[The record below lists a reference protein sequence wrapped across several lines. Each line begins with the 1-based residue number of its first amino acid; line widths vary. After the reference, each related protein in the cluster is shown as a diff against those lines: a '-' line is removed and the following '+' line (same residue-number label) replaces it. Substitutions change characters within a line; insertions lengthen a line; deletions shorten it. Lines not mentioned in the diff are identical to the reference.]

1 MSTSM
6 LLASIML
13 AQYALA
19 APRPQSYNSDGSD
32 TNPHSVDTDAGAS
45 GSSTSFN
52 ISKGGVAAIIIVVVL
67 VIIFGVGSAV
77 LWYLA
82 KRRGWNVRASIAQV
96 SHRVTGRF
104 ATKPSAADRR
114 SKRAGQHLD
123 DGIPLKGHKRG
134 IVVQVSNVEK
144 ASAGASNSSKNVR

>member
-1 MSTSM
+1 M

-67 VIIFGVGSAV
+67 VIIFGGTTVPQASIYTRLTFTIQWARQSSGIWLNVVDGTFEPRSHK
-77 LWYLA
+77 WYL
-82 KRRGWNVRASIAQV
+82 
-96 SHRVTGRF
+96 F
-104 ATKPSAADRR
+104 P
-114 SKRAGQHLD
+114 
-123 DGIPLKGHKRG
+123 
-134 IVVQVSNVEK
+134 
-144 ASAGASNSSKNVR
+144 